1 MWVNGLWGSWVN
13 ESVWSVRPWVNVSY
27 ELGKQHL
34 DRAWLK
40 NLQICRE
47 YNITF
52 PNYPSQFQVGVDDIW
67 HICMLHIISCR
78 LTSPPAGAVCY
89 KHSTTRLRSRRSQ
102 RALIIAHAYELFIP
116 RTADYIA
123 KIFLTMG
130 KYDNLKVKQLQKE
143 LAKRNA
149 RQTGK
154 KKTLIKL

>member
-1 MWVNGLWGSWVN
+1 MHACGACFPFTFTNRN
-13 ESVWSVRPWVNVSY
+13 KHCENK
-27 ELGKQHL
+27 ELG
-34 DRAWLK
+34 
-40 NLQICRE
+40 
-47 YNITF
+47 
-52 PNYPSQFQVGVDDIW
+52 V
-67 HICMLHIISCR
+67 R